1 MDIVDKATR
10 SRMMS
15 NIRGRDTGP
24 ELLLR
29 SALHQLGFRFRVHA
43 KRLPGKPDLV
53 FSKYRAAIFMHGCFW
68 HRHRDCRLAT
78 TPATRPDFWNAKFSG
93 NIERDARVHAALLHS
108 GWRVATVW
116 ECALRRR
123 PDVTAVAEIVAKWLP
138 TEIETLEI
146 GSDDLDFDRSNLFSE
161 QPNVG
166 ESQAR

>member
-29 SALHQLGFRFRVHA
+29 SALHQLGFRFRIHA
-43 KRLPGKPDLV
+43 KSLPGKPDLV
-53 FSKYRAAIFMHGCFW
+53 FSKYRAVIFMHGCFW
-68 HRHRDCRLAT
+68 HRHRDCRWAT
-78 TPATRPDFWNAKFSG
+78 IPATRPDFWNAKFSA

-123 PDVTAVAEIVAKWLP
+123 PDVNAVAEIVAKWLP
-138 TEIETLEI
+138 AGIETLEV
-146 GSDDLDFDRSNLFSE
+146 GSDYLDADRSNLFCE
-161 QPNVG
+161 QLNG
-166 ESQAR
+166 DESHAQ